1 MRDRLGM
8 IIDVMIPA
16 FDELPNLQVL
26 LPKLKNELGS
36 IENLQHTIFVIV
48 RCEEEETVLDELRSL
63 GAVAVR
69 RTPTNS
75 FGDAVRTAISS
86 VNLNSDYTLFMDA
99 DGSHNPMTV
108 RKLLNET
115 SGKMVDVVIASR
127 YVDGGSTDNHYL
139 LKLMSKTLNFVYGK
153 VLGIH
158 AQDISTNF
166 KLYSSK
172 ELKKVSLTCN
182 EFDILEE
189 LLLKLKRQK
198 VDDFS
203 IIEVPDHFH
212 NRVYGVSKRKLGPF
226 IIGYVITLFRLRFK
240 IQ

>member
-1 MRDRLGM
+1 
-8 IIDVMIPA
+8 
-16 FDELPNLQVL
+16 
-26 LPKLKNELGS
+26 
-36 IENLQHTIFVIV
+36 
-48 RCEEEETVLDELRSL
+48 
-63 GAVAVR
+63 
-69 RTPTNS
+69 
-75 FGDAVRTAISS
+75 
-86 VNLNSDYTLFMDA
+86 MDA

-108 RKLLNET
+108 RKLLKET
-115 SGKMVDVVIASR
+115 SGEKVDVVIASR
-127 YVDGGSTDNHYL
+127 YVDGGSTDNQYL

-153 VLGIH
+153 VLGIN

-198 VDDFS
+198 FNDFS

-212 NRVYGVSKRKLGPF
+212 NRVHGVSKRKLGPF
-226 IIGYVITLFRLRFK
+226 IVGYVITLFRLRFK